1 MMYRLK
7 IFYDLKLVLLCR
19 KLSCFLLNLL
29 IIIVTFFLFILK
41 LLYFHTFLYYVGLPI
56 KILDE
61 VLSFPLQVDEVSED
75 VHGRQLRLLTCYN
88 LLITLFD
95 LYRKNLLHYHS
106 TIIIKEQV
114 LDIYLFLFAY
124 A

>member
-1 MMYRLK
+1 MMYRLR
-7 IFYDLKLVLLCR
+7 IFCDLELVLLCR

-29 IIIVTFFLFILK
+29 IIIVRFFLFILK
-41 LLYFHTFLYYVGLPI
+41 LLYFHTFPYYVGLPI
-56 KILDE
+56 QILDE

-88 LLITLFD
+88 HLITLFD